1 MRVVPR
7 LTKFFTQLISETS
20 GLSLA
25 DTLDL
30 ARHAPQ
36 IAVDGELADEIREFR
51 ALLDRF
57 CIDAAPIESLLEHA
71 VAKSLAGFF
80 RAFPI
85 PFRDEHIHLTGSLDA
100 EFIWPR
106 LSKLLDGPQ
115 RAMYESK
122 IAEVYGPGSLPIQSA
137 ADVNRLIRLGDD
149 DRFDRYLK
157 ILYLAKLVLT
167 SRDAHR
173 EAAYHMASRLYRDA
187 NVGSIRLKFTLFRE
201 TTDPSEQIPGIGD
214 LTAEDV
220 IKFCGTQL
228 TNYKV
233 PKQIEFRTDLP
244 KTNVGK
250 ILRRELRDE
259 KKAAA

>member
-1 MRVVPR
+1 MEVVQR

-25 DTLDL
+25 DTLAL
-30 ARHAPQ
+30 AEHAPQ
-36 IAVDGELADEIREFR
+36 LSADELLAHEIRGFR
-51 ALLDRF
+51 EILGRF
-57 CIDAAPIESLLEHA
+57 RIDAAPIESLLDHA
-71 VAKSLAGFF
+71 VARAFADFF

-100 EFIWPR
+100 DFIWPR
-106 LSKLLDGPQ
+106 LEKLLDGPQ
-115 RAMYESK
+115 RAVYEAK
-122 IAEVYGPGSLPIQSA
+122 VAEVYGPDSLPIQSA
-137 ADVNRLIRLGDD
+137 ADIDRLIRLGDQ

-173 EAAYHMASRLYRDA
+173 EAAYHMASRLYRGA

-201 TTDPSEQIPGIGD
+201 TTDPSEQIPGITE

-220 IKFCGTQL
+220 LLGLYEGFRAFQ
-228 TNYKV
+228 NEV
-233 PKQIEFRTDLP
+233 PAF
-244 KTNVGK
+244 
-250 ILRRELRDE
+250 
-259 KKAAA
+259 